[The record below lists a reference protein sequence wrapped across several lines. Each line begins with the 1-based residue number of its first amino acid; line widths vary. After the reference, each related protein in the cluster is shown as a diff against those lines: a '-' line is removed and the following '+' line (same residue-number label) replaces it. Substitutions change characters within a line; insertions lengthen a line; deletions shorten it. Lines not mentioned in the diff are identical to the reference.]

1 VSERLTTTL
10 LLPTL
15 DEIEAVRVIVPQL
28 RKDWVDE
35 ILVIDGGSTD
45 GTVDYMRAAG
55 LDVHMQTVRGYG
67 EGLLEALHLAK
78 GDIVIEFNPDGNS
91 IPEDIP
97 RIIAKI
103 NEGYDLVIGSRYRD
117 GAKSD
122 DDDWVTA
129 LGNWMFTQI
138 VNLLFGTRYTDVLV
152 GFRAYRRAAALR
164 LDLDAPGLSWPC
176 QSSTRFARAG
186 LRVTEIPANEPA
198 RIGGKRKMMPLRT
211 GWQITQLILR
221 DFIAFRPKK
230 DESIAGQAKR
240 DRVMSA
246 SAATNPGDRGPFK
259 LLQHCK
265 VCGSGD
271 LTDVIH
277 IAPQFLSPTF
287 TRNNAEEGEL
297 ARIRVPLTMTLCDRA
312 RNPAGCGLLQLREE
326 VEADLLYRRYFYRS
340 ATSETM
346 RTDLRNVIED
356 ICGRLDLKP
365 NDIVVDIG
373 ANDCTTLGFY
383 PGHLRRVGFEPAR
396 NIDWSHVDP
405 GITVINDYFSAK
417 PFEQRFPGAKAKA
430 VGCNAM
436 FYDLADPNSFVA
448 DVKAILAPDGIW
460 CIQLSYL
467 PLMLTNMN
475 FYDICHE
482 HLSYYSLDALQKLMA
497 RNGLAVVDASTN
509 AVNGGSLRAF
519 ITHVDNAR
527 AFTDAGERN
536 LAALADGERALKIDQ
551 AQTYRDYFRKIED
564 LSTRVNKFLD
574 QEIRGGGRIFGL
586 GASTKGNVLLQF
598 FGITKERMPYISE
611 RNPDKVGLRT
621 LGTDFELISE
631 ERARDLRPSSMV
643 VLPWYFKKEI
653 VAREQDYLRQG
664 GKLLFPMPYA
674 HVVTK
679 DGEVAL

>member
-1 VSERLTTTL
+1 
-10 LLPTL
+10 
-15 DEIEAVRVIVPQL
+15 
-28 RKDWVDE
+28 
-35 ILVIDGGSTD
+35 
-45 GTVDYMRAAG
+45 
-55 LDVHMQTVRGYG
+55 
-67 EGLLEALHLAK
+67 
-78 GDIVIEFNPDGNS
+78 
-91 IPEDIP
+91 
-97 RIIAKI
+97 
-103 NEGYDLVIGSRYRD
+103 
-117 GAKSD
+117 
-122 DDDWVTA
+122 
-129 LGNWMFTQI
+129 
-138 VNLLFGTRYTDVLV
+138 
-152 GFRAYRRAAALR
+152 
-164 LDLDAPGLSWPC
+164 
-176 QSSTRFARAG
+176 
-186 LRVTEIPANEPA
+186 
-198 RIGGKRKMMPLRT
+198 
-211 GWQITQLILR
+211 
-221 DFIAFRPKK
+221 
-230 DESIAGQAKR
+230 
-240 DRVMSA
+240 MSA
-246 SAATNPGDRGPFK
+246 SAATSPGHRGPFK
-259 LLQHCK
+259 LLQRCK

-297 ARIRVPLTMTLCDRA
+297 AKVRVPLTMTLCDRA

-383 PGHLRRVGFEPAR
+383 PGQLRRVGFEPAR

-417 PFEQRFPGAKAKA
+417 PFEQHFPGAKAKA
-430 VGCNAM
+430 IGCNAM
-436 FYDLADPNSFVA
+436 FYDLSDPNSFVA
-448 DVKAILAPDGIW
+448 DVKTILAPDGLW

-467 PLMLTNMN
+467 PLTLTNMN

-482 HLSYYSLDALQKLMA
+482 HLSYYSLDALKRLME
-497 RNGLAVVDASTN
+497 RNGLAVVDVSTN

-519 ITHVDNAR
+519 VAHADNKR
-527 AFTDAGERN
+527 AVTAAGQRN
-536 LAALADGERALKIDQ
+536 LAALADMERALKLDQ
-551 AQTYRDYFRKIED
+551 AQTYRDYFSKIQD
-564 LSTRVNKFLD
+564 LAGRVNKFLE
-574 QEIRGGGRIFGL
+574 QEIQGGGKVFGL

-631 ERARDLRPSSMV
+631 QRARDLRPSTMV

-653 VAREQDYLRQG
+653 VDREQDYLRQG

-679 DGEVAL
+679 DREITL